1 MTHESLIVDLAIVLA
16 VAATTGLVARW
27 LRQPSVLGYL
37 FAGLVVGPYIPI
49 PIFAN
54 PARVEAMAE
63 FGVVLVMFAVGLE
76 FRLGKLRSILPSSGL
91 TALLQVSFLLWAGF
105 VLGGALG
112 WATTESVFLGACL
125 CISSTMLVS
134 RVFQEQRV
142 SEDVR
147 RHVLGVLVLQDIAA
161 IVLIAAMTALATSGQ
176 LAPAE
181 LSSTILRLLVVLGGL
196 LGVGLLLVPRAVRAV
211 VRIGSKEL
219 LVVCAIAL
227 CFGLAELAEVLG
239 YSVALGAFVAGILAA
254 ESGRAHD
261 VELQV
266 APLRDLFA
274 AIFFVSIGMSVDPLL
289 AWQHLPVTLVAFAVV
304 VMGQALSVTVAG
316 TLSGNGLR
324 ASITSGL
331 ALGQIGEFAFIL
343 AGIGASAGVVRPEL
357 RAILVT
363 VAVLTAFTTP
373 LLLRLSP
380 QVVEAVDK
388 LLPMRLRRLIDLQE
402 DWVERLRLSPSTGLG
417 HQQWAK
423 PLKRFVLDAAVALG
437 VMAMGV
443 RAGPAAA
450 RWLAARSGVE
460 PVVIRSLL
468 AALVLALFV
477 TLLVAATKNALALGT
492 LLASAAF
499 PTAANESVGVQV
511 SRRTLR
517 VVLLLVMTLG
527 FGLPAIAVLRP
538 ILGSAI
544 GGATLAVLVLAIG
557 AYLWRTANALDAQF
571 ESGVEKLAGLLAR
584 QAGENQ
590 GSGPLHDPALVPG
603 LDHAK
608 SLNLAPH
615 AFAVGKTLVE
625 IHLRALT
632 SATVVAIRRA
642 DGSVELPSGREP
654 LGAGD
659 VLALVGNDDALVRA
673 RSLLER
679 GPEGLVQERV
689 A

>member
-1 MTHESLIVDLAIVLA
+1 MTHESLIVDLAIVLG
-16 VAATTGLVARW
+16 VAAATGLVARW

-37 FAGLVVGPYIPI
+37 LAGLVVGPYLPI

-54 PARVEAMAE
+54 PSRVEAMAE

-76 FRLGKLRSILPSSGL
+76 FRLGKLRAVLPSSGL
-91 TALLQVSFLLWAGF
+91 TALLQVSFLLWGGF
-105 VLGGALG
+105 VLARRLG
-112 WATTESVFLGACL
+112 WSTTEAVFLGACL

-134 RVFQEQRV
+134 KVFQEQKV
-142 SEDVR
+142 SQDVR

-161 IVLIAAMTALATSGQ
+161 IVLIAAMTALAAGGQ
-176 LAPAE
+176 LAPAQ
-181 LSSTILRLLVVLGGL
+181 LSWTLLRLLLVLVGL
-196 LGVGLLLVPRAVRAV
+196 LGAGLLLVPRAMRAV
-211 VRIGSKEL
+211 VRIGSSEL
-219 LVVCAIAL
+219 LVVCSVAL
-227 CFGLAELAEVLG
+227 CFGLAELAEAIG
-239 YSVALGAFVAGILAA
+239 YSVALGAFVAGILTA

-266 APLRDLFA
+266 APLRDVFS
-274 AIFFVSIGMSVDPLL
+274 AIFFVSIGMTVDPLL
-289 AWQHLPVTLVAFAVV
+289 AWQHLPITLLVFVV
-304 VMGQALSVTVAG
+304 VVAGQALSVTVAG

-324 ASITSGL
+324 ASITAGL

-343 AGIGASAGVVRPEL
+343 AGIGAGASVVRPEL

-380 QVVEAVDK
+380 RVVEAVDK
-388 LLPMRLRRLIDLQE
+388 LLPVRLRRLIDLQE
-402 DWVERLRLSPSTGLG
+402 DWVGRLRLSPRSGKGQL
-417 HQQWAK
+417 QWAK

-437 VMAMGV
+437 LVALTARG
-443 RAGPAAA
+443 GPSAAQ
-450 RWLAARSGVE
+450 WLATRSGVG
-460 PVVIRSLL
+460 VAAIHALL
-468 AALVLALFV
+468 AAMALGLFFI
-477 TLLVAATKNALALGT
+477 LLVAAIKNALALGT
-492 LLASAAF
+492 LLAGAAF
-499 PTAANESVGVQV
+499 PTETEESVGVQV

-517 VVLLLVMTLG
+517 AVLLLVMTLG

-538 ILGSAI
+538 ILGSAV

-571 ESGVEKLAGLLAR
+571 ESGVEQLAGLLAR
-584 QAGENQ
+584 QAGERPDDK
-590 GSGPLHDPALVPG
+590 PLHDPTLVPG

-608 SLNLAPH
+608 TIALSPK
-615 AFAVGKTLVE
+615 AFAIGKTLVE

-632 SATVVAIRRA
+632 SATVVAIRRTE
-642 DGSVELPSGREP
+642 GTVELPSGREP

-659 VLALVGNDDALVRA
+659 VLAVVGNEDALVRA
-673 RSLLER
+673 RSLLEK
-679 GPEGLVQERV
+679 GPKALVQQRV